1 MLVIKLVNAL
11 SRGFVCLAVF
21 AALAIWA
28 CSGGHAPAH
37 DTLPGDSVEH
47 EGYIEPLPLQGGDSL
62 PLWDM
67 DPNEVLAE
75 LYNLLK
81 QDAKPGKRFPDYYAG
96 CCLNVRQR
104 CVDLLLHR
112 PDGWSD
118 KQWKKLCEVHLIYNG
133 YFPRP
138 RWMEMLRLHVVKHGY
153 NDLMLLGDS
162 IRRVLDHNHEKMNFP
177 ILTSLMVDNETN
189 SLVVGL
195 MHLDSV
201 VERRFRRELCDSD
214 CIKLREDRKI
224 FVLVDAFDCEPV
236 NPNEHIVCSSCSS
249 LCRLGCPTVGTA
261 VEKYRSDQLRR
272 KGRPQ
277 LKPHWF
283 KGVTISA
290 PRINKSDSV
299 RTNANPADSL
309 PPAQ

>member
-1 MLVIKLVNAL
+1 MRYFFCISAL
-11 SRGFVCLAVF
+11 TTLSL
-21 AALAIWA
+21 WS
-28 CSGGHAPAH
+28 CSDGHAPA
-37 DTLPGDSVEH
+37 D
-47 EGYIEPLPLQGGDSL
+47 EPLVRDSLAEYGNIVPPSLKNTDSL

-75 LYNLLK
+75 LYNVLRN
-81 QDAKPGKRFPDYYAG
+81 DAKPGKRFPDYYAG
-96 CCLNVRQR
+96 CCLDVTERR
-104 CVDLLLHR
+104 VDLFIHR
-112 PDGWSD
+112 PNGWTD
-118 KQWKKLCEVHLIYNG
+118 KQWKKLCQEHLVNLG
-133 YFPRP
+133 YFPKP
-138 RWMEMLRLHVVKHGY
+138 RWMDMLRLHVVKHGY
-153 NDLMLLGDS
+153 NDLMHLGDS
-162 IRRVLDHNHEKMNFP
+162 IRQVLDRHHEKMNFP
-177 ILTSLMVDNETN
+177 MLTSLMVDNETN

-195 MHLDSV
+195 MSLDSTLQ
-201 VERRFRRELCDSD
+201 RRFRAEICDSD
-214 CIKLREDRKI
+214 CIKLREDRKCH
-224 FVLVDAFDCEPV
+224 VLIDPIDWQRYDPDKGR
-236 NPNEHIVCSSCSS
+236 IVACSCSS